1 MRADS
6 EVRSGSGNSQNI
18 TQTGSQNNNTSSGSI
33 SAQTDTKIPLPWQ
46 ETCTPSGYQS
56 IAVKNL
62 VTEDFLRDLNSTLRG
77 NKNSQ
82 NSGQDYSEN
91 IARTQSH
98 SGAQNGQNN
107 ENQSNEKSDFFNKL
121 PCNGIFCITIG
132 TNIQSKNL
140 LVGGSN
146 NAIETILDQHI
157 KKTEKISWSDL
168 SAQKMTNNSFQLP
181 FLNIKF
187 KKKVAGGGVFVHNTP
202 QITKKL
208 EEENTPAKQEAEFE
222 KLYRCALLS
231 AGLGSEEFKNS
242 GVTGGGFLPR
252 NGATTENLEKATIS
266 LNAQD
271 EAQLNPNID
280 CQSAIPAQMRNRHY
294 AGFSTHINEISAFT
308 NAMLDIINQ
317 ILDTET
323 KLDNVP
329 VR

>member
-121 PCNGIFCITIG
+121 PCNGIFCITVG

-187 KKKVAGGGVFVHNTP
+187 KNKVAGGGVFVHNTP

-208 EEENTPAKQEAEFE
+208 EEENTPAKQEAEF
-222 KLYRCALLS
+222 
-231 AGLGSEEFKNS
+231 
-242 GVTGGGFLPR
+242 
-252 NGATTENLEKATIS
+252 
-266 LNAQD
+266 
-271 EAQLNPNID
+271 
-280 CQSAIPAQMRNRHY
+280 
-294 AGFSTHINEISAFT
+294 
-308 NAMLDIINQ
+308 
-317 ILDTET
+317 
-323 KLDNVP
+323 
-329 VR
+329 